1 MQLSIREAKS
11 RFAEAA
17 VAAANGER
25 VIVTKHGKPFIE
37 LVAAKL
43 TGSVDWERAMEI
55 RKELGFTNSD
65 ASWFDEYI
73 SNPEASRRLLGLED

>member
-37 LVAAKL
+37 LIAAKP
-43 TGSVDWERAMEI
+43 TEDVWERAA
-55 RKELGFTNSD
+55 RVRAELGIESTD
-65 ASWFDEYI
+65 GSWLEEFND
-73 SNPEASRRLLGLED
+73 PAFSRRVLGLED